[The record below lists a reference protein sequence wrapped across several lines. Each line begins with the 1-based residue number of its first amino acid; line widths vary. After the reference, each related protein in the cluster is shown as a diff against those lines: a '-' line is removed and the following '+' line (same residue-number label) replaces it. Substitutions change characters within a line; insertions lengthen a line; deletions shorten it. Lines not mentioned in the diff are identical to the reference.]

1 MSDDDN
7 KYLDPKFN
15 PMIIVDELD
24 PCGVLPKEKDEAP
37 DPDALVPFPVP
48 DPDDVEAR
56 ARAAL
61 AVNPQIC
68 TAFGEYLT
76 MQDGGVV
83 VNEGTKT
90 IDLRMADPETLARV
104 KEAIGAGGK

>member
-1 MSDDDN
+1 MTDDDDS
-7 KYLDPKFN
+7 KYLN
-15 PMIIVDELD
+15 PATNPFIRTDDVPDESEE
-24 PCGVLPKEKDEAP
+24 GIP

-48 DPDDVEAR
+48 EPDDVESMAR
-56 ARAAL
+56 KAL

-68 TAFGEYLT
+68 IAFGEYLT
-76 MQDGGVV
+76 MQDGRAV

-90 IDLRMADPETLARV
+90 IDLRTADPETLARV